1 MGGAIPF
8 VLHDY
13 SLRHM
18 PVGQVGLFVSLVA
31 PMGAVMAW
39 GYLGTPVTMTDAGAI
54 GMVVF
59 GVLLPSL
66 LERRGARLRIM
77 GRR

>member
-39 GYLGTPVTMTDAGAI
+39 GYLGTAGAI

>member
-1 MGGAIPF
+1 MA
-8 VLHDY
+8 
-13 SLRHM
+13 
-18 PVGQVGLFVSLVA
+18 LVA

-39 GYLGTPVTMTDAGAI
+39 GYLGTPVTATDAAAI

-66 LERRGARLRIM
+66 LERRRAVFRATCFDPIQTPAHN
-77 GRR
+77 GRVGIP

>member
-1 MGGAIPF
+1 MSVPSGA
-8 VLHDY
+8 
-13 SLRHM
+13 
-18 PVGQVGLFVSLVA
+18 SLVA

-39 GYLGTPVTMTDAGAI
+39 GYLGTPVTMTDAAAI

-59 GVLLPSL
+59 GVLPPSL
-66 LERRGARLRIM
+66 LERRGARLRFT